1 MLRLSYLPVVCILL
15 LSCSTPDS
23 VILPQLEIERTPVPG
38 RITGSIYQ
46 NQTSQ
51 SLFQDIKARRQG
63 DILTVML
70 VEQTNAQNTANS
82 SLSRSQDSTLGAP
95 SIGLRTIDDL
105 TLGVNSENEFTGQ
118 SANGQSN
125 SLNGNIAVTVKEV
138 LPGGTLLVEGEKWI
152 QINQSQE
159 FVRLEGVIRERDV
172 LPNNVVYSSQV
183 AGARITYSSKGD
195 MAVAGRPA
203 WGSRFFSYIWP
214 F

>member
-23 VILPQLEIERTPVPG
+23 VILPQLEIERTTVPG

-203 WGSRFFSYIWP
+203 WGSRFFSNIWP